1 MTPDFPANAAP
12 IKFYRHPLSG
22 HCHRVEMM
30 LSILDLPY
38 ELVEVD
44 LLKGA
49 HKAPEFL
56 ELNLLGQ
63 VPVIDDNG
71 TLVADSNAIL
81 VYLVQAYGAGTDWL
95 PTAPKSAAEVQ
106 RWLSLTVSHVAT
118 GPSRARWR
126 TLIGAGD
133 TPETGEA
140 REASHAFLGLMEG
153 MIAGRDFLVG
163 DSPTIADVA
172 AYAYIAHAPEGGVSL
187 ADYPLVRAWI
197 DRVQGIKGFVPM
209 QASPIPEIA

>member
-1 MTPDFPANAAP
+1 MNPDFPANAAP

-38 ELVEVD
+38 ELIEVD

-56 ELNLLGQ
+56 ELNLFGQ

-71 TLVADSNAIL
+71 TLIADSNAIL
-81 VYLVQAYGAGTDWL
+81 VYLVQSYGAATDWL
-95 PTAPKSAAEVQ
+95 PTTPKDAAEVQ

-133 TPETGEA
+133 TPETEAA
-140 REASHAFLGLMEG
+140 REVSHDFLSQMEG
-153 MIAGRDFLVG
+153 LIAGRDYLVG
-163 DSPTIADVA
+163 DRPTIADVA
-172 AYAYIAHAPEGGVSL
+172 SYAYIAHAPEGGVSL
-187 ADYPLVRAWI
+187 DCYPLVRAWI
-197 DRVQGIKGFVPM
+197 ERVAALPGFVPM
-209 QASPIPEIA
+209 VASPVPEPA

>member
-1 MTPDFPANAAP
+1 MNPDFPANAAP

-38 ELVEVD
+38 ALIEVD

-95 PTAPKSAAEVQ
+95 PTAPKPAAEVQ

-133 TPETGEA
+133 TAEAIAA
-140 REASHAFLGLMEG
+140 REASHTFLGLMEG

-209 QASPIPEIA
+209 QASPIPKIA

>member
-1 MTPDFPANAAP
+1 MNPDFPANAAP

-38 ELVEVD
+38 ELIEVD

-56 ELNLLGQ
+56 ELNLFGQ

-71 TLVADSNAIL
+71 TLIADSNAIL
-81 VYLVQAYGAGTDWL
+81 VYLVQSYGAETDWL
-95 PTAPKSAAEVQ
+95 PTTPKDAAEVQ

-133 TPETGEA
+133 TPETEAA
-140 REASHAFLGLMEG
+140 REVSHDFLSQMEG
-153 MIAGRDFLVG
+153 LIAGRDYLVG
-163 DSPTIADVA
+163 DRPTIADVA
-172 AYAYIAHAPEGGVSL
+172 SYAYIAHAPEGGVSL
-187 ADYPLVRAWI
+187 DCYPLVRAWI
-197 DRVQGIKGFVPM
+197 ERVAALPGFVPM
-209 QASPIPEIA
+209 VASSVPEPA

>member
-1 MTPDFPANAAP
+1 MNPDFPANAAP

-38 ELVEVD
+38 ELIEVD

-56 ELNLLGQ
+56 ELNLFGQ

-71 TLVADSNAIL
+71 TLIADSNAIL
-81 VYLVQAYGAGTDWL
+81 VYLVQSYRAETNWL
-95 PTAPKSAAEVQ
+95 PTTPKDAAEVQ
-106 RWLSLTVSHVAT
+106 RWMSLTVSHVAT

-133 TPETGEA
+133 TPETEAA
-140 REASHAFLGLMEG
+140 REVSHDFLSQMEG
-153 MIAGRDFLVG
+153 LIAGRDYLVG
-163 DSPTIADVA
+163 DRPTIADVA
-172 AYAYIAHAPEGGVSL
+172 SYAYIAHAPEGGVSL
-187 ADYPLVRAWI
+187 NCYPLVRAWI
-197 DRVQGIKGFVPM
+197 ERVAALPGFVPM
-209 QASPIPEIA
+209 VASPVPEPA